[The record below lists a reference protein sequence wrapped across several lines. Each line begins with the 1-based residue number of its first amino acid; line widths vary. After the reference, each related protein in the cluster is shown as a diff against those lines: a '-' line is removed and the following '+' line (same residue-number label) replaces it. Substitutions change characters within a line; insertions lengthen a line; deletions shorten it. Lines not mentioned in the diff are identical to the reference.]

1 VTKPDDYSLPPQS
14 ILEIKK
20 QADRLLKQA
29 DAYGRFPTP
38 ISDLV
43 AAANLTVSKEASLEE
58 DFLSRLYRQV
68 RAPIKFALEKVL
80 GLLDARDR
88 TIYLDQSVHEK
99 KKPFLTLHEAGH
111 NYLPWQRDLF
121 AILEDG
127 ESSLDPEIRE
137 QFEREANA
145 FAIEVIF
152 QLDRFG
158 NDASAHEIGIK
169 VPINLAKQYG
179 SSVYTAVRRYVTTNS
194 RACAVLVL
202 NPPEFDHNIG
212 YTASLRRALQ
222 SEKFTERFGTY
233 QWPESFGPESQLIS
247 HLPIGRK
254 FVSPSACELQSL
266 EGEIVPCIF
275 EGFNSTYQIF
285 VLIYPESELQ
295 NLVI

>member
-1 VTKPDDYSLPPQS
+1 MTKPDDYSLPPQS
-14 ILEIKK
+14 ILDIKK

-58 DFLSRLYRQV
+58 DFLSRIYK
-68 RAPIKFALEKVL
+68 RAPASIKRAIDKVL
-80 GLLDARDR
+80 GLLDSRDR

-111 NYLPWQRDLF
+111 NFLPWQRDLF

-127 ESSLDPEIRE
+127 ESSLDPDVRE

-158 NDASAHEIGIK
+158 NDASAHGIGIK

-202 NPPEFDHNIG
+202 NQPEFDLNIG
-212 YTASLRRALQ
+212 HTASLRRALQ
-222 SEKFTERFGTY
+222 SEKFTGRFGDY
-233 QWPESFGPESQLIS
+233 QWPESFGSDSPLIS
-247 HLPIGRK
+247 QLPIGKK
-254 FVSPSACELQSL
+254 FVNPSVCMLTDL
-266 EGEIVPCIF
+266 DGKVVPCIF
-275 EGFNSTYQIF
+275 EAFNSTYQIF
-285 VLIYPESELQ
+285 VLVYPESELQ
-295 NLVI
+295 TIVF